1 MIYVHIAIV
10 FLMLLSVLYILFS
23 DNNLYN
29 VVALEVLSLLAI
41 VEFLL
46 LNAPDVAIAEAA
58 VGAVLASLIFLV
70 AIYLTKKRGEN
81 L

>member
-1 MIYVHIAIV
+1 M
-10 FLMLLSVLYILFS
+10 FLAVLYILFN

-29 VVALEVLSLLAI
+29 VVALEILGLLAV

-58 VGAVLASLIFLV
+58 VGAVLAPLIFLV

>member
-10 FLMLLSVLYILFS
+10 FLMFLAVLYILFN

-29 VVALEVLSLLAI
+29 VVALEILGLLAV

-58 VGAVLASLIFLV
+58 VGAVLAPLIFLV

>member
-1 MIYVHIAIV
+1 VIYVHIAIV

>member
-1 MIYVHIAIV
+1 MIYVHITIV
-10 FLMLLSVLYILFS
+10 FLMFLSVLYILFN

-29 VVALEVLSLLAI
+29 VVALEILSLLAV
-41 VEFLL
+41 VEFIL
-46 LNAPDVAIAEAA
+46 LNAPDVAVAEAA

>member
-1 MIYVHIAIV
+1 MIYVHIAIA

-29 VVALEVLSLLAI
+29 VVALEILGLLAV

-58 VGAVLASLIFLV
+58 VGAVLAPLIFLV

>member
-1 MIYVHIAIV
+1 MIYVHIAIA

-29 VVALEVLSLLAI
+29 VVALEILGLLAV

-58 VGAVLASLIFLV
+58 VGAVLAPLIFLV
-70 AIYLTKKRGEN
+70 ALYLTKKRGEN